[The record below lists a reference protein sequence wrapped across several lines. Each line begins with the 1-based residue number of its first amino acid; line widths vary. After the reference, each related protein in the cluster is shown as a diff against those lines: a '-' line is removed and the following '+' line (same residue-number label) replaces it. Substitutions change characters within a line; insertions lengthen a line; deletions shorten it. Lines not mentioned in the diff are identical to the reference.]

1 MAVEPKPERSNSVA
15 SQTTFGK
22 SAHRAPHMSL
32 RFFACFR
39 GRSAVISFVQS
50 NSLAPIPQRPI
61 NPMKVTRT
69 PTPAFVALDVEH
81 LELADYGMFLSA

>member
-1 MAVEPKPERSNSVA
+1 
-15 SQTTFGK
+15 
-22 SAHRAPHMSL
+22 MSL

-50 NSLAPIPQRPI
+50 NSLAPIPQI

-69 PTPAFVALDVEH
+69 PTPAFVALDVEL